1 MKTKILAAL
10 LAGVLPISFSM
21 SAPAM
26 AVEKN
31 SEKTNT
37 AAATVV
43 KTDQKTDTDKDK
55 KITTVEPGQT
65 KEIELAPGES
75 FRFKEGNS
83 AKITFETDKDL
94 SKDGIK
100 LTRAVAPDCVYAQK
114 EWGFIQVYNNCG
126 GNEPIRVTVTMAFM
140 PDSECKPVWPGTRTN
155 ISPAW
160 GRITGVVLC

>member
-31 SEKTNT
+31 SEKTTT

-55 KITTVEPGQT
+55 KITTVEPRQRKLSWPRVRVSALK
-65 KEIELAPGES
+65 KETRQKSPSKQIKI
-75 FRFKEGNS
+75 FRRMVS
-83 AKITFETDKDL
+83 
-94 SKDGIK
+94 S
-100 LTRAVAPDCVYAQK
+100 
-114 EWGFIQVYNNCG
+114 
-126 GNEPIRVTVTMAFM
+126 
-140 PDSECKPVWPGTRTN
+140 
-155 ISPAW
+155 
-160 GRITGVVLC
+160 

>member
-10 LAGVLPISFSM
+10 LAGVLPVSFSM

-31 SEKTNT
+31 SEKTTT

-114 EWGFIQVYNNCG
+114 E
-126 GNEPIRVTVTMAFM
+126 
-140 PDSECKPVWPGTRTN
+140 
-155 ISPAW
+155 
-160 GRITGVVLC
+160 

>member
-10 LAGVLPISFSM
+10 LAGVLSISFSM

-31 SEKTNT
+31 SEKTTT

-55 KITTVEPGQT
+55 QITTVEPGQT

-100 LTRAVAPDCVYAQK
+100 LTRAVDPDCVYAQK

>member
-31 SEKTNT
+31 SEKTTT

-126 GNEPIRVTVTMAFM
+126 GW
-140 PDSECKPVWPGTRTN
+140 C
-155 ISPAW
+155 
-160 GRITGVVLC
+160 

>member
-31 SEKTNT
+31 SEKTTT

-43 KTDQKTDTDKDK
+43 KTNQKTDTDKDK

-65 KEIELAPGES
+65 KEIELAPGEGLQ
-75 FRFKEGNS
+75 FKEGS
-83 AKITFETDKDL
+83 KAKIILETNKDL
-94 SKDGIK
+94 SGDGIK
-100 LTRAVAPDCVYAQK
+100 LTNNPAPNCVSAQN
-114 EWGFIQVYNNCG
+114 EWGFVQVYNNCDV
-126 GNEPIRVTVTMAFM
+126 PTRVKVIMAFAGDTKCM
-140 PDSECKPVWPGTRTN
+140 VVQPGTRAN
-155 ISPAW
+155 IGPAI
-160 GRITGVVLC
+160 GRVDGIVLC